1 MHLGRV
7 SKLEGRMYHERQGR
21 RVARA
26 RARGSCVM
34 ISMLAH
40 GARVLHEERVAV
52 GHVIQREQT
61 DAHFAIHSNVRAA
74 RSARDGACGLS
85 FEALS
90 YHVVEHGLVV
100 EPRLGPHRLHAPRP
114 LARESERRLR

>member
-1 MHLGRV
+1 
-7 SKLEGRMYHERQGR
+7 
-21 RVARA
+21 
-26 RARGSCVM
+26 
-34 ISMLAH
+34 MLAH
-40 GARVLHEERVAV
+40 GARVLHKERVAV

-61 DAHFAIHSNVRAA
+61 NAHFAIRSNVGAA

-90 YHVVEHGLVV
+90 HLMRDAIIRNHSQSFAIRRNQAQSGLSHHVVEHGLVV
-100 EPRLGPHRLHAPRP
+100 EPRLGADRLHAPRP